1 MFNRA
6 ASNGSLF
13 AATPRDPKSNP
24 FDIIEHAMSPS
35 QQLQGLEQVVV
46 VGDAQLSDS
55 DPDDAPLDY
64 AWEAGDEYRGI
75 DSDDDELGLNE
86 NDPSLY
92 RFSSSTAAAPPPIRA
107 ALGTYADRQQCVTNG
122 VAKSDPSGED
132 TAVMQVDDEGSAKVN
147 RKCNATTTTIT
158 TPERTAGRQKRL
170 DNVQGIQKKQAQP
183 LVFSKPPESLSL
195 RTQLSITSE
204 RPLSG
209 LDPLKEEGTLLAHTS
224 LCKRM
229 LGTGIDQPSLDRLAD
244 SLLYWEASAPEL
256 NSSPTTATAATGSSG
271 DAITTK
277 STAKQPTASTASVKL
292 MHQALTSLFTLQKEA
307 PSMYPFVYLCAR
319 EFTVVF
325 QMVARKEMS
334 RHSSN
339 NRNNTEEATNTTDVA
354 DYKGAKPPRHV
365 HVAVISQSHMG
376 LRRTLHAKGIK
387 FALPLAPKIKHSWGE
402 LVDFSDPDAQKEGT
416 RDQHCLHTSSF
427 DKTWRSAVLVMG
439 DADVALLFDHLK
451 SGATA
456 LHDVHVYSPAPF
468 LNATM
473 RCAAVRFS
481 DVVTY
486 SDMSGSKLHLDAE
499 EESSGCRPQA
509 TRIYKM
515 DVSGIVFPCA
525 WATILKSVAEILCD
539 SSDDSDDSK
548 AQGFS
553 ASAKELSDTVHLNLL
568 VSKQGSSVAGK
579 RSVSYSP
586 SSRKFMYK

>member
-1 MFNRA
+1 
-6 ASNGSLF
+6 
-13 AATPRDPKSNP
+13 
-24 FDIIEHAMSPS
+24 MSPA
-35 QQLQGLEQVVV
+35 QQQPQGLEQVVV
-46 VGDAQLSDS
+46 VGDAQFSDS
-55 DPDDAPLDY
+55 DPDDTLPDY
-64 AWEAGDEYRGI
+64 AWEAGDEYSREI

-92 RFSSSTAAAPPPIRA
+92 RLSSSTAAAAVAPIRA
-107 ALGTYADRQQCVTNG
+107 ALGTYADKQRVTNG
-122 VAKSDPSGED
+122 VAEGDPSSED
-132 TAVMQVDDEGSAKVN
+132 TAAMQIDDEDSAK
-147 RKCNATTTTIT
+147 
-158 TPERTAGRQKRL
+158 
-170 DNVQGIQKKQAQP
+170 
-183 LVFSKPPESLSL
+183 
-195 RTQLSITSE
+195 LSITSE

-209 LDPLKEEGTLLAHTS
+209 LDPLKDEGTLLAHTS
-224 LCKRM
+224 LCKRL
-229 LGTGIDQPSLDRLAD
+229 LGADIAQPSLDRLAD
-244 SLLYWEASAPEL
+244 SLLYWEATAREL
-256 NSSPTTATAATGSSG
+256 NSSPTVATASTGSG
-271 DAITTK
+271 GEAITTK
-277 STAKQPTASTASVKL
+277 STAKQPTPSTTSVKL

-339 NRNNTEEATNTTDVA
+339 NNNNNRNDAEEAAKNVA
-354 DYKGAKPPRHV
+354 DRQGAKQPRHV
-365 HVAVISQSHMG
+365 RVAVVNQSHMG

-387 FALPLAPKIKHSWGE
+387 FALPLAPKVKHNWGE
-402 LVDFSDPDAQKEGT
+402 LADCSDPDAQKEGI
-416 RDQHCLHTSSF
+416 RDEHCLRTSSF

-486 SDMSGSKLHLDAE
+486 SDMSGSKLRLDGE
-499 EESSGCRPQA
+499 EEGSGCRPQA

-515 DVSGIVFPCA
+515 DISGIVFPCA
-525 WATILKSVAEILCD
+525 WSTVLKSVAEILGD
-539 SSDDSDDSK
+539 SSEGDDDSR

-553 ASAKELSDTVHLNLL
+553 VSAKELSDTVHLNLL

-579 RSVSYSP
+579 KSVAYSP
-586 SSRKFMYK
+586 STRKFMYK